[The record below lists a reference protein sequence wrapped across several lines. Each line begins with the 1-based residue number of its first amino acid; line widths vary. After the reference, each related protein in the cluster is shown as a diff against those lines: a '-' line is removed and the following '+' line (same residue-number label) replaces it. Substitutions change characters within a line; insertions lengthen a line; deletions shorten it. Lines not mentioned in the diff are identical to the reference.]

1 MRATTNP
8 RKRQGGL
15 TLVELA
21 IALAILG
28 VAAVVLVRWVATR
41 QGEDALQQRHS
52 ILSRADDALLAYAS
66 VHARLP
72 CPASDADGLEDCGG
86 PGHGRL
92 PWRTIGLPDASAANI
107 RYGVLRRSDAANVRL
122 DADLTQALDR
132 AHPIRVIASVGMPS
146 ALGAVNGLDFCHAL
160 RVGQRLPFSS
170 DAVHTFSASSPG
182 TALRNVAYALAAADP
197 NDPVTLQHGSGPGF
211 ASPRR
216 APTAE
221 YRDQVR
227 AVGLD
232 ELWTRLRCGDAVA
245 AVTYSHFDIAAAAG
259 IDETAMA
266 DYRKQL
272 EILELLAEAN
282 KDSADAGVLA
292 AAAGIL
298 SATAGIT
305 EVASEILKASANP
318 EMFAADL
325 VGKPVEMGFAIA
337 ALATATAAQVSA
349 ALFQAEA
356 EKALDQARDLYA
368 RISDPVDGLPARAAA
383 LSSSLRSEAEQADLR
398 GTAPSA
404 GP

>member
-1 MRATTNP
+1 MMIRRNGIP
-8 RKRQGGL
+8 SLQRGL
-15 TLVELA
+15 SLVELA
-21 IALAILG
+21 VTLAILG
-28 VAAVVLVRWVATR
+28 IVAIVLVRWIATR
-41 QGEDALQQRHS
+41 QGEEALTQRHDL
-52 ILSRADDALLAYAS
+52 LSRADDAMLAFAS

-72 CPASDADGLEDCGG
+72 CPSQDSDGLEDCAG
-86 PGHGRL
+86 PAQGQL
-92 PWRTIGLPDASAANI
+92 PWRAIGLPDASAAHI
-107 RYGVLRRSDAANVRL
+107 RYGVLRRPDAANVRV

-132 AHPIRVIASVGMPS
+132 AHPIRVIASVGLPA
-146 ALGAVNGLDFCHAL
+146 ALGAINGLDFCHAL

-170 DAVHTFSASSPG
+170 DAVHTLSALTPG
-182 TALRNVAYALAAADP
+182 ASTRNVAYALAAADP
-197 NDPVTLQHGSGPGF
+197 NDPVTLQHGASPAF
-211 ASPRR
+211 ASPRN

-245 AVTYSHFDIAAAAG
+245 ATTYSHFDVAAAAG
-259 IDETAMA
+259 IDETTMA

-272 EILELLAEAN
+272 EILELLAESN
-282 KDSADAGVLA
+282 LDSAEAGVLS

-325 VGKPVEMGFAIA
+325 AGKPVEMGFAIA

-349 ALFQAEA
+349 GLFRNEA
-356 EKALDQARDLYA
+356 EKALDQAQDLNE
-368 RISDPVDGLPARAAA
+368 RVSDPVDGLPARAAA
-383 LSSSLRSEAEQADLR
+383 LALSLREDAEQADLR
-398 GTAPSA
+398 GTAP
-404 GP
+404 